1 MWPRLRAIRD
11 YLDFRRIVRTL
22 VVMAVVAVSV
32 AAWKPIAAFL
42 MWTGLPVWVFLLLA
56 GGVGVVV
63 WRVVLRAVNRRVP
76 TGVLGF
82 GQGDFYGM
90 RWRWTWGGDDG
101 TTVMNLTSY
110 CPEDSTPLDLQVCH
124 GKATCPTCS
133 RVFCHNLAPH
143 TLVKYVEARIEGKR
157 QRKEP
162 L

>member
-1 MWPRLRAIRD
+1 MRPRLIRTVLD
-11 YLDFRRIVRTL
+11 FLDFRRIVSTL

-42 MWTGLPVWVFLLLA
+42 MWEGLPVWVALLFA
-56 GGVGVVV
+56 GVVGVVV
-63 WRVVLRAVNRRVP
+63 WWVRKVNRRVP

-82 GQGDFYGM
+82 GQGDFYDM